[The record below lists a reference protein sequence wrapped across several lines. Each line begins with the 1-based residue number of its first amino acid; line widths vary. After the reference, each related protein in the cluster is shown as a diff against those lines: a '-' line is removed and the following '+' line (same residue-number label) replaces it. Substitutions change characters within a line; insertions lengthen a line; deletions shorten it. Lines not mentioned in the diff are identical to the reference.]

1 MLGQLA
7 FGDIHED
14 VGDLEDV
21 IDVGLYAAP
30 PLLYLVLVAGN
41 LPACQRYHERERREP
56 PHYLKA
62 FAALLQADDRDICKP
77 EVGQVRL
84 TATRERGGVYH
95 T

>member
-21 IDVGLYAAP
+21 IDVCLYAAP

-41 LPACQRYHERERREP
+41 LPACQRYHERERRDPRSTSKRLP
-56 PHYLKA
+56 PFFRRTIETFVSLKP
-62 FAALLQADDRDICKP
+62 DKS
-77 EVGQVRL
+77 G
-84 TATRERGGVYH
+84 
-95 T
+95 